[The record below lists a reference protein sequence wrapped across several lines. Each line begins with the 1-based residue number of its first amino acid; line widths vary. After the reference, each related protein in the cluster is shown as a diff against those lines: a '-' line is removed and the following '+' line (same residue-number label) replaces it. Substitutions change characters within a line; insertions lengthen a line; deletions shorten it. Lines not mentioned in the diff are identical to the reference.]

1 VKSSAVNPTIISIF
15 LTGHSEYTFDALQM
29 HCSGYLLKP
38 LTPEKVL
45 HEMSHLRFPI
55 QGRKNDDRENLRLLY
70 EMAAKM
76 QKTLDTCRAAVLDRT
91 PYVITQQRIDLVEL
105 PR

>member
-1 VKSSAVNPTIISIF
+1 MKSSAVNPTINVIF

-55 QGRKNDDRENLRLLY
+55 QG
-70 EMAAKM
+70 
-76 QKTLDTCRAAVLDRT
+76 
-91 PYVITQQRIDLVEL
+91 
-105 PR
+105 